1 MRKWPKNQRKRK
13 IRKMRKL
20 RLNKSEWPVL
30 NEQFQNSDNLEFK
43 NPDSLKTKIQPFWKW
58 VKVTRV
64 KYKFKSLML
73 PNQSKTFK
81 QHIHE
86 ANKWV
91 YPLSAWI
98 LPHDLMWCVC
108 FGGFLEALK
117 IYFMLW
123 DTSVVNLE
131 ILKTR
136 DSKKICSEWNWIFF
150 VTDDCTNGDISAQ
163 VPDT

>member
-1 MRKWPKNQRKRK
+1 MRKWPKSQRKRK

-20 RLNKSEWPVL
+20 WLNKSEWPVL
-30 NEQFQNSDNLEFK
+30 NEQFKKSDNLELK
-43 NPDSLKTKIQPFWKW
+43 KKPDFLKTKIQPFLKW
-58 VKVTRV
+58 VKVTKV

-117 IYFMLW
+117 IYFMLL
-123 DTSVVNLE
+123 DTSVVNL
-131 ILKTR
+131 
-136 DSKKICSEWNWIFF
+136 DSKFYKNSSEWNWIFF
-150 VTDDCTNGDISAQ
+150 VSSDDCTNGDIWAQ
-163 VPDT
+163 VLDK